1 MKKTISTSKAP
12 AAVGPYSQAVEA
24 NGFVFVSGQL
34 GLDPATGKFVD
45 GGVEAQAERALDN
58 MAAILEAAG
67 LGFADVVKTTVLLD
81 SMGDFKAVNA
91 VYARRF
97 PEAPP
102 ARAAVA
108 VATLPL
114 DGLVEIEAI
123 AMTRRDA

>member
-1 MKKTISTSKAP
+1 MKKVISTSKAP

-34 GLDPATGKFVD
+34 GLDPATGRFVD

-81 SMGDFKAVNA
+81 SMGDFKTVNA
-91 VYARRF
+91 IYARRF

-102 ARAAVA
+102 ARAAFA

-123 AMTRRDA
+123 AMARREA